1 MKTNEKKNT
10 SAKKKLIPA
19 VAMLTTSA
27 VMLSTATY
35 AWFTL
40 NREVEVK
47 GLQMSATASNSLEI
61 SLGDLSTGEGAATIT
76 NPADGS
82 ATWSRVITV
91 GEYYNSVG
99 KLKPA
104 SSANG
109 LNLFKIDDESN
120 IYAGGTKVKDD
131 ATVVAVE
138 NKNTATLTPGK
149 ATDVQKLSQI
159 EPESKD
165 KGYFIDVPMWIRTS
179 AKEESK
185 VYCTVTITD
194 GNSADAKVDGDELM
208 KAVRVAIIPKAEG
221 TTATALNGSSSLTP
235 GALDATVEDNENVNI
250 FGLDSKT
257 YDAGNKVL
265 AGAADT
271 YEQASKSAPTI
282 VKANGDADKAITAA
296 NKAVF
301 TLPAAD
307 ADSGKYGVE
316 GFIVRVWLEGES
328 QSCYDLTASQ
338 DWNINFNFSLDQR
351 TGV

>member
-61 SLGDLSTGEGAATIT
+61 SLGDLSTGEGVTTIGA
-76 NPADGS
+76 PADGS
-82 ATWSRVITV
+82 TTWSRVITV

-194 GNSADAKVDGDELM
+194 GNSATDVAGDELM
-208 KAVRVAIIPKAEG
+208 KAVRVAIIPKEDG
-221 TTATALNGSSSLTP
+221 DTAKVLSGSSSLTT
-235 GALDATVEDNENVNI
+235 GALDATVEAGESVNI

-257 YDAGNKVL
+257 YDADSKVL

-296 NKAVF
+296 NTAVF

-351 TGV
+351 TGA

>member
-194 GNSADAKVDGDELM
+194 GNSATDVAGDELM
-208 KAVRVAIIPKAEG
+208 KAVRVAIIPKEDG
-221 TTATALNGSSSLTP
+221 DTAKVLSGSSSLTT
-235 GALDATVEDNENVNI
+235 GALDATVEAGESVNI

-257 YDAGNKVL
+257 YDADSKVL

-296 NKAVF
+296 NTAVF

>member
-61 SLGDLSTGEGAATIT
+61 SLGDLSTGEGATTIGAPT
-76 NPADGS
+76 NDS

-104 SSANG
+104 SSADG
-109 LNLFKIDDESN
+109 LHLYKIKDESN

-131 ATVVAVE
+131 AEVVAVA
-138 NKNTATLTPGK
+138 NDNTATLTPGK
-149 ATDVQKLSQI
+149 AADVEKLTQVD
-159 EPESKD
+159 PESND

-179 AKEESK
+179 AKEESQ

-221 TTATALNGSSSLTP
+221 VTATALNGSSSLTP

-265 AGAADT
+265 SGAANT
-271 YEQASKSAPTI
+271 YKDAAKSAPTI
-282 VKANGDADKAITAA
+282 VTANGDAENAATAA
-296 NKAVF
+296 NTAVF
-301 TLPAAD
+301 TLPAAS
-307 ADSGKYGVE
+307 ATNKTYGVE

-338 DWNINFNFSLDQR
+338 DWNINFNFSLDER
-351 TGV
+351 TGI

>member
-179 AKEESK
+179 AKDESK

-194 GNSADAKVDGDELM
+194 GNSATDVAGDELM
-208 KAVRVAIIPKAEG
+208 KAVRVAIIPKEDG
-221 TTATALNGSSSLTP
+221 DTAKVLSGSSSLTT
-235 GALDATVEDNENVNI
+235 GALDATVEAGESVNI

-257 YDAGNKVL
+257 YDADSKVL

-296 NKAVF
+296 NTAVF

>member
-61 SLGDLSTGEGAATIT
+61 SLGDLSTDEGAAKIGA
-76 NPADGS
+76 PADGS

-91 GEYYNSVG
+91 GEYYKSVG

-104 SSANG
+104 SSADG
-109 LNLFKIDDESN
+109 LHLYKIKDESN

-131 ATVVAVE
+131 AEVVAVA
-138 NKNTATLTPGK
+138 NDNTATLTPGK
-149 ATDVQKLSQI
+149 AADVEKLTQVD
-159 EPESKD
+159 PESND

-194 GNSADAKVDGDELM
+194 GNSATDVAGDELM
-208 KAVRVAIIPKAEG
+208 KAVRVAIIPKEDG
-221 TTATALNGSSSLTP
+221 DTAKVLSGSSSLTTGP
-235 GALDATVEDNENVNI
+235 LDATVESNESVKI
-250 FGLDSKT
+250 FGLDSNT
-257 YDAGNKVL
+257 YDADNKVL
-265 AGAADT
+265 SGAAVT
-271 YEQASKSAPTI
+271 YKAADKSAPTI
-282 VKANGDADKAITAA
+282 VTANDSADNAA
-296 NKAVF
+296 TVANTAVF
-301 TLPAAD
+301 TLPAAN

-338 DWNINFNFSLDQR
+338 DWNINFNFSLDER

>member
-61 SLGDLSTGEGAATIT
+61 SLGDLSTDEGAATIGA
-76 NPADGS
+76 PANGS
-82 ATWSRVITV
+82 ATWSRFITV
-91 GEYYNSVG
+91 GEYYKEVG

-104 SSANG
+104 SSADG
-109 LNLFKIDDESN
+109 LHLYKIKDESN

-131 ATVVAVE
+131 AEVVAVA
-138 NKNTATLTPGK
+138 NDNTATLTPGK
-149 ATDVQKLSQI
+149 AADVQKLSQI

-179 AKEESK
+179 AKEESE

-194 GNSADAKVDGDELM
+194 GNSATDVAGDELM

-221 TTATALNGSSSLTP
+221 TTATVLNGSSSLTT

-257 YDAGNKVL
+257 YDADSKVL

-271 YEQASKSAPTI
+271 YKDAAKSAPTI
-282 VKANGDADKAITAA
+282 VTANGSANNAATAA
-296 NKAVF
+296 NTAVF
-301 TLPAAD
+301 TLPAAS
-307 ADSGKYGVE
+307 ATNETYGVE

-351 TGV
+351 RGA

>member
-91 GEYYNSVG
+91 GEYYSSVG

-120 IYAGGTKVKDD
+120 IYAGGAKVKDD

-149 ATDVQKLSQI
+149 ATDVEKLTQI
-159 EPESKD
+159 EPENKD

-179 AKEESK
+179 AKKESK

-194 GNSADAKVDGDELM
+194 GNSATDVAGDELM
-208 KAVRVAIIPKAEG
+208 KAVRVAIIPKEDG
-221 TTATALNGSSSLTP
+221 DTAKVLSGSSSLTT
-235 GALDATVEDNENVNI
+235 GELDATVEAGESVNI

-257 YDAGNKVL
+257 YDADSKVL

>member
-61 SLGDLSTGEGAATIT
+61 SLGDLSTGEGATTIGAPT
-76 NPADGS
+76 NDS

-131 ATVVAVE
+131 AKVVAVE

-159 EPESKD
+159 EPENKD

-194 GNSADAKVDGDELM
+194 GNSATDVEGDELM

-221 TTATALNGSSSLTP
+221 ATATALNGSSSLTP
-235 GALDATVEDNENVNI
+235 GALDATVESGESVKI

-257 YDAGNKVL
+257 YDADSKVL

-271 YEQASKSAPTI
+271 YKAADKSAPTI
-282 VKANGDADKAITAA
+282 VTANDSAENAATAA
-296 NKAVF
+296 NTAVF
-301 TLPAAD
+301 TLPAASATD
-307 ADSGKYGVE
+307 KTYGVE

-351 TGV
+351 PGV

>member
-149 ATDVQKLSQI
+149 ATDVEKLTQI
-159 EPESKD
+159 EPENKD

-179 AKEESK
+179 AKEESE

-194 GNSADAKVDGDELM
+194 GNSATDVAGDELM
-208 KAVRVAIIPKAEG
+208 KAVRVAIIPKEDG
-221 TTATALNGSSSLTP
+221 DTAKVLSGSSSLTT
-235 GALDATVEDNENVNI
+235 GALDATVEAGESVNI

-257 YDAGNKVL
+257 YDADSKVL

-296 NKAVF
+296 NTAVF

-338 DWNINFNFSLDQR
+338 DWNINFNFSLDKR

>member
-61 SLGDLSTGEGAATIT
+61 SLGDLSTGEGAATIGAPT
-76 NPADGS
+76 NDS

-194 GNSADAKVDGDELM
+194 GNSATDVAGDELM
-208 KAVRVAIIPKAEG
+208 KAVRVAIIPKEDG
-221 TTATALNGSSSLTP
+221 DTAKVLSGSSSLTT
-235 GALDATVEDNENVNI
+235 GALDATVEAGESVNI

-257 YDAGNKVL
+257 YDADSKVL

-296 NKAVF
+296 NTAVF